1 VGVVFVGTTEVGGV
15 ADDEIAIWDASSAD
29 GTAVDGAAGAIRN
42 AENDSHMYVTNF
54 IANRRTGRDL
64 EGVLT

>member
-29 GTAVDGAAGAIRN
+29 GTAVDGAAGAI
-42 AENDSHMYVTNF
+42 MQKMTLKCLWFV
-54 IANRRTGRDL
+54 
-64 EGVLT
+64 